1 MDEKELKSRAE
12 KYAEQ
17 MGRMAAEA
25 GKALDR
31 AMSILETESKQMYE
45 DISREAKPHTEEM
58 KKLAKDVMGD
68 VRNDIPRIR
77 AELRDVETRAKEKL
91 RELRDK

>member
-45 DISREAKPHTEEM
+45 DISRGEAPYRGNEET
-58 KKLAKDVMGD
+58 GQGCHGGC
-68 VRNDIPRIR
+68 
-77 AELRDVETRAKEKL
+77 KE
-91 RELRDK
+91 